1 MRTFLRY
8 WNDPGYWRW
17 LWDETSDGTKAG
29 LTVLLALLVGFGGY
43 ISASAVT
50 ATDAVT
56 TTKTVTTTV
65 TLPVRTVTVTLPR
78 PN

>member
-8 WNDPGYWRW
+8 WNDLGYWHW

-29 LTVLLALLVGFGGY
+29 LTLVLALLVGFGGY

-50 ATDAVT
+50 ATDPAT

-65 TLPVRTVTVTLPR
+65 TLAVRTVPVPR
-78 PN
+78 PK

>member
-8 WNDPGYWRW
+8 WNDTGYWRW

-29 LTVLLALLVGFGGY
+29 LALLLALLVGFGGY

-50 ATDAVT
+50 ATDPVT
-56 TTKTVTTTV
+56 PTKTVTTTV
-65 TLPVRTVTVTLPR
+65 TLPVRTVTVPR
-78 PN
+78 PK

>member
-1 MRTFLRY
+1 MRTFLRC

-17 LWDETSDGTKAG
+17 LWDETSDGTKAR
-29 LTVLLALLVGFGGY
+29 LTVLLALVVGFGGY

-50 ATDAVT
+50 ATDPVT

-65 TLPVRTVTVTLPR
+65 TLPVRTVTVPR
-78 PN
+78 PK